1 MVVGKTSCS
10 VDVISVVVCV
20 AVSSSLTA
28 TSGIGAVTTR
38 VDVTFLV
45 TTNAEAVLKFVYTNV
60 AADVVGAIV
69 GCVVVVDVWVVVDNV
84 VLEEVVVSVV
94 VVEVVVT
101 VVVEVVVTVVVVVVV
116 LKFGVLDTLVFV
128 VS

>member
-1 MVVGKTSCS
+1 VGKTFFS
-10 VDVISVVVCV
+10 VDVISVVVGIV
-20 AVSSSLTA
+20 VSSSLNV

-38 VDVTFLV
+38 VDVTFRV

-69 GCVVVVDVWVVVDNV
+69 GCVVVVDVAVWVVVDNV
-84 VLEEVVVSVV
+84 VLDD
-94 VVEVVVT
+94 VVVT
-101 VVVEVVVTVVVVVVV
+101 VAVEVILTVVVVVV

>member
-1 MVVGKTSCS
+1 MVVVVVGKTSCS
-10 VDVISVVVCV
+10 VDVISVVVGNV
-20 AVSSSLTA
+20 VSSSISG

-38 VDVTFLV
+38 VDVTFRV
-45 TTNAEAVLKFVYTNV
+45 TTKAEAVLRFVYTNV

-69 GCVVVVDVWVVVDNV
+69 VCVVVVVVDVWVVVDNV
-84 VLEEVVVSVV
+84 VLEEVVVLV
-94 VVEVVVT
+94 VVEVILT
-101 VVVEVVVTVVVVVVV
+101 VVVGVVVVVV

>member
-1 MVVGKTSCS
+1 MGKTSCS

-20 AVSSSLTA
+20 VVSSSLTA

-84 VLEEVVVSVV
+84 VLEEVSVV

-101 VVVEVVVTVVVVVVV
+101 VVLEVVVTVVVVVVV

>member
-20 AVSSSLTA
+20 VVSSSLTA

-69 GCVVVVDVWVVVDNV
+69 GCVVVVVEDVWVVVDNV
-84 VLEEVVVSVV
+84 VLEEVVVMV
-94 VVEVVVT
+94 VVEVILS
-101 VVVEVVVTVVVVVVV
+101 VVVVVVVVVV